1 MPVAT
6 PHDGSGTSLKFPNTS
21 TSYTITNVVY
31 NLNDPQSGDTIDVS
45 HLGLTAGA
53 AQLSQDRPLGPS
65 AADTGRELTFD
76 YQGSTVI
83 ADKTTGT
90 LTVAGGLTLSGIAA
104 TVVSS
109 SVTLAT
115 NDIIRGSATL
125 RVARV

>member
-65 AADTGRELTFD
+65 GGDTGRELTFD
-76 YQGSTVI
+76 YQGNTVI

>member
-1 MPVAT
+1 VPVAT

-65 AADTGRELTFD
+65 GSDTGRELTFD